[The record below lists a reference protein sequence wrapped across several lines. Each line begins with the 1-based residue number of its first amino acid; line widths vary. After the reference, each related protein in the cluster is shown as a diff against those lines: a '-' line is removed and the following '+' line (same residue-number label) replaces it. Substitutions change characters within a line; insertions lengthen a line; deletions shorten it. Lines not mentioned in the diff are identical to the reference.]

1 MRPVPVNSP
10 KLRQKKDHKGHAKGR
25 AVHRQVEQLS
35 FHSLRRTATTLLH
48 QAGVPAAVAQAM
60 IGHDSEAIHQHYV
73 SVGRTALEQAAA
85 SLPDLG

>member
-1 MRPVPVNSP
+1 MGGSAISRPLFEKPNAQPIDFWRIPIAHRVFCC
-10 KLRQKKDHKGHAKGR
+10 LRGPGSQHNP
-25 AVHRQVEQLS
+25 S
-35 FHSLRRTATTLLH
+35 

-73 SVGRTALEQAAA
+73 SVGWTALEQAAA